1 MPGLLLVSVYGGYFN
16 GGLGILLMALYT
28 LTGEGRIHTAN
39 ALKNYNSFVLSIL
52 SVVAFALAGAIVW
65 PQAVLMMACATIGG
79 VAGARLAKR
88 LPASWVRVLVI
99 VTGLGMSA
107 VFFQRG

>member
-1 MPGLLLVSVYGGYFN
+1 
-16 GGLGILLMALYT
+16 
-28 LTGEGRIHTAN
+28 
-39 ALKNYNSFVLSIL
+39 
-52 SVVAFALAGAIVW
+52 
-65 PQAVLMMACATIGG
+65 